1 MNYLFWCAF
10 DHLKFR
16 VPEFESICK
25 LLNIPVAWVFKNQTH
40 PWITLKLNSGKNTP
54 PLLLA
59 GLHIVLMI

>member
-25 LLNIPVAWVFKNQTH
+25 LLNIPVTWVFKNQTH
-40 PWITLKLNSGKNTP
+40 PWITLKLNSGKITYCPNEMNAP
-54 PLLLA
+54 DK
-59 GLHIVLMI
+59 